1 MKGLFKLSTLAIS
14 IFAASHANAIELY
27 NDEATVVNMTG
38 AIAAQVSKYDYDEST
53 IMGSPAGLDY
63 NSDATHIEDPG
74 SYFGFDVTHT
84 IGKWSALARLE
95 WDVNFGTKTD
105 INADFSEKEALS
117 QRITYAGFRHEDFG
131 SVTIGRQ
138 ESPYMKTDKG
148 YYAYWAG
155 GLNMMQSDELG
166 SRRSP
171 NTIVWQHDFD
181 NLYVG
186 LQYQAKRSVDNIK
199 FGNGLNYGSFLL
211 GVNDNQAINLDTSTL
226 NSSPISIDSGFG
238 GAVTY
243 TFATDTYV
251 ALAYNQA
258 DGINGTLYNY
268 LGEGNG
274 TAGLIS
280 ASDAEIKQ
288 FAFAVEQHLLDG
300 GLSLSARFEQFDAK
314 NGSGSNLNQPN
325 IGISNVATPFD
336 TTSTNFGLGANM
348 YVSET
353 VRIYGGYEMAEEKD
367 NITGNKLSEV
377 TMFNLGAAYAPV
389 PWGEIYLESYYD
401 DVTLNQAAEYNSD
414 GAIPGTSGVTSKGT
428 HFFLGAAVF
437 F

>member
-14 IFAASHANAIELY
+14 VFAASQVGAIELY
-27 NDEATVVNMTG
+27 NNEGTVVNMTG

-53 IMGSPAGLDY
+53 IIGNPAGLDY

-105 INADFSEKEALS
+105 INADFTEQEALS
-117 QRITYAGFRHEDFG
+117 DRITYAGFRHEDFG

-199 FGNGLNYGSFLL
+199 FGNGLNFGSFLVGGEFDGTEL
-211 GVNDNQAINLDTSTL
+211 KYGPAIQ
-226 NSSPISIDSGFG
+226 IDDGFG
-238 GAVTY
+238 AAVTY
-243 TFATDTYV
+243 TFDTATYV
-251 ALAYNQA
+251 AVSYNQA
-258 DGINGTLYNY
+258 NGINGKMYDY
-268 LGEGNG
+268 LSEGDYGVTQSGNI
-274 TAGLIS
+274 TAT
-280 ASDAEIKQ
+280 DADIKQ
-288 FAFAVEQHLLDG
+288 YAIAIEQHLMDG
-300 GLSLSARFEQFDAK
+300 ALSLSARFEQFEAK
-314 NGSGSNLNQPN
+314 DGLN
-325 IGISNVATPFD
+325 AFD
-336 TTSTNFGLGANM
+336 SSTHNFGLGANL
-348 YVSET
+348 YVSES
-353 VRIYGGYEMAEEKD
+353 VRIYGGYEMAKETD
-367 NITGNKLSEV
+367 NKTDSTTSEV
-377 TMFNLGAAYAPV
+377 SMFNIGTAWAPV
-389 PWGEIYLESYYD
+389 PWGEVYLESYTD
-401 DVTLNQAAEYNSD
+401 DLKLNKAANYTTGEI
-414 GAIPGTSGVTSKGT
+414 GAESKGT